1 MANTNFVHFL
11 EQKSRQRKIQ
21 EAGFYDSLD
30 NFFQFQN
37 KEEGEVVDLYCHGLV
52 EQCDNNK
59 LGKYSKMQNRDPT
72 YYKSFWTTGYLVWS
86 NVEFKE

>member
-11 EQKSRQRKIQ
+11 EQKSRQRKLQ
-21 EAGFYDSLD
+21 EAGFYDNLD

-37 KEEGEVVDLYCHGLV
+37 KEEGEVVYLYCYGLV

-72 YYKSFWTTGYLVWS
+72 Y
-86 NVEFKE
+86 